1 MIHIACNIDNNYI
14 MQCCTTLESIMYN
27 NKNEQITFHIIAFQ
41 LSDEAKNMITNEVK
55 KYHQTVFFI
64 NILQV
69 PRYQHLQVLTSPLLL
84 ILGYLLQTSYLRI
97 STRLS
102 ILTVTSLSME
112 KLEAYGTS
120 ILQNMQWQLWKIC
133 GVENL
138 VIMSV

>member
-1 MIHIACNIDNNYI
+1 

-102 ILTVTSLSME
+102 ILIVTSLSME

>member
-1 MIHIACNIDNNYI
+1 
-14 MQCCTTLESIMYN
+14 
-27 NKNEQITFHIIAFQ
+27 
-41 LSDEAKNMITNEVK
+41 MITNEVK